1 MVDKLNLVLA
11 HPKPDVLT
19 QIHETVKAKHTVIER
34 CDSVAKLQQAAQGNR
49 PDLIITGIAF
59 PDGDGLDTV
68 IKLGHEK
75 PLPAVV
81 VTSKRSLDLV
91 QKAMLDHVMA
101 YLLEPLQP
109 DELHAAIVL
118 AHARFRQLEE
128 LQGEVEDLRQA
139 LDDRKV
145 IERAKGV
152 LMAKHDIAEPDAFAM
167 LRKAAQD
174 GRIKLAE
181 AGRRVL
187 DEHA

>member
-19 QIHETVKAKHTVIER
+19 QIHEAVEGKHTVIAR
-34 CDSVAKLQQAAQGNR
+34 CNTVAELHRATLGKS

-59 PDGDGLDTV
+59 PDGDGLDTI
-68 IKLGHEK
+68 IKLGQIN
-75 PLPAVV
+75 PLPAVI
-81 VTSKRSLDLV
+81 VTSKRSLALV

-101 YLLEPLQP
+101 YLIEPPQP

-118 AHARFRQLEE
+118 AHGRFRQLEE

-152 LMAKHDIAEPDAFAM
+152 LMAKHNIAEPDAFAM

-174 GRIKLAE
+174 GRMKLAE